1 MNSRYFYN
9 AVAFSPDGGRL
20 ATGWLDD
27 PYAAHLGRRHGQAA
41 PEARPGKRRIA
52 DARLQRGR
60 PASSRFQA
68 SSLVASLWDVGTGAR
83 IGPALTSGGRR
94 AEIDLSPDGRR
105 LLVTHADGRGAVWDV
120 DPESLA
126 ERACRLANRRLTLA
140 EWEEFLPGRSYDP
153 ACGRLSRFRGGST
166 RCSAS
171 ARPAGRGRRD
181 GDRGGR
187 AASAA
192 RRPARA

>member
-1 MNSRYFYN
+1 MEVWDTAKHARLRRLAVNSRYFYN

-20 ATGWLDD
+20 ATGSLDD
-27 PYAAHLGRRHGQAA
+27 PYVRIWDVGTGKLLRKLDQGSAGSLTLDFSADGRLLAVSGFE
-41 PEARPGKRRIA
+41 P
-52 DARLQRGR
+52 
-60 PASSRFQA
+60 
-68 SSLVASLWDVGTGAR
+68 VASLWDVGTGAR

-120 DPESLA
+120 DPESWA

-153 ACGRLSRFRGGST
+153 AC
-166 RCSAS
+166 
-171 ARPAGRGRRD
+171 AG
-181 GDRGGR
+181 
-187 AASAA
+187 
-192 RRPARA
+192 